1 MDDRYYMNMALE
13 LAARARG
20 RTSPNPMVGAVL
32 VKNGVVV
39 GQGYHMKA
47 GTPHAEI
54 IALKEAG
61 NEARGATLYVNLEPC
76 CHYGRTGPCA
86 DAVIEAGV
94 ARVVAAMADPNPLV
108 AGGGLKKIKEAG
120 LEVTLGVMEDEAREL
135 NEAFIKYVTTRRPF
149 VLAKAALSLDGKIAA
164 RTGRSKWITGPAAR
178 AYVHQLRDWYDA
190 ILVGIGTILAD
201 DPSLTARLPGGGGR
215 DPVRVILDSLARTP
229 LNARVIKQKSK
240 APTVIAVTA
249 GAPPGRVKALQEAG
263 AQVVVVNSGPRVDL
277 PELMRILAEKE
288 ITSVLIEG
296 GAEVHGSAFAAGIV
310 DKVAWFIAPKIIGGR
325 DAPGPVGG
333 EGVDDPGGALELER
347 IKVSRL
353 DQDIC
358 IEGYVKPE
366 YRGERPLRPQN

>member
-277 PELMRILAEKE
+277 PELMRILAERE